1 MYVFVRLN
9 LASGCLFESVCCHA
23 IMCWLAA
30 GLCDVCD
37 YGDLRVNYDKVAS
50 LPFSWPKT
58 HEGGGLL
65 LSLCRH
71 LKPLFLA
78 IFVDYVYCPR
88 GMALLN
94 KNDKKDI
101 WVFCPILEQTLQ
113 EKHSSDTW
121 LHSATF
127 FVRQWEMG
135 QSDFFYPCCT
145 RLTLKLAL
153 CVLYVY
159 VHSPIPKCSTR
170 MCGWF
175 ICFTTIGPAGRERI
189 DSQEILQMCKT
200 KIKNVWFVLFMTNC
214 IPTMLK
220 RAISL

>member
-1 MYVFVRLN
+1 MK
-9 LASGCLFESVCCHA
+9 GEVCYFLCVDIWSHFFSHL
-23 IMCWLAA
+23 C
-30 GLCDVCD
+30 GLCV
-37 YGDLRVNYDKVAS
+37 
-50 LPFSWPKT
+50 LPSWDGFAEQKWQK
-58 HEGGGLL
+58 
-65 LSLCRH
+65 RH
-71 LKPLFLA
+71 LGF
-78 IFVDYVYCPR
+78 
-88 GMALLN
+88 
-94 KNDKKDI
+94 
-101 WVFCPILEQTLQ
+101 FCPILEQTLQ

-135 QSDFFYPCCT
+135 QSNFFYPCCT

-200 KIKNVWFVLFMTNC
+200 KIKNVWFVLFDELYSHDAEKSNITVIDLSKLCRNQDKTWWC
-214 IPTMLK
+214 VDLVF
-220 RAISL
+220 LLFFFCLFF